1 MDFVGTIAEVTTQ
14 SKEWNQKVFGNI
26 FKRKS
31 NLQARIKGI
40 QESAFFPTSRGLQ
53 VLENKLI
60 SELNQV
66 LQEEEI
72 LWFQKSRRLWIQD
85 GDRNTSFYH
94 KSTLI
99 RRNRARIRMLK
110 IDGEWNAD
118 LKVISDHLSNFFI
131 DLFDR
136 RDPDHGITN
145 VIYVGPKI
153 NHAQKV
159 ALSRRCM
166 DFNEALLAKL
176 AWQMNTCEDKLWV
189 RIMKEKY
196 VKAGN
201 FFTAPTPLQSSWGW
215 RSILRG
221 GSTIELGAA
230 WRVGTGDSLNFWS
243 DWWVGDKP
251 LGLHDNVSIPDELA
265 FAKVSHF
272 ILPNR
277 SWDFDR
283 LQAILPREEVNK
295 IRSIPNP
302 LDDLVPDALYW
313 PTSPGGMFS
322 VQEAYR
328 YIAGGDST
336 EEVDWVWKVK
346 TAERCRMFLWLA
358 VKNKLLTNAVRARR
372 QLTDEDGCTACREFC
387 ESIDHILMHCDV
399 ARTCWRKTH
408 TPTSFTLG
416 AASPFIQW
424 LKLNCS
430 SKEMM
435 NDVPWSLI
443 FTCTCW
449 ELWKARN
456 KRIFEHVNP
465 SPQEIIRRAEFTA
478 RDTFISGHHMRWIFW
493 TRPNQGWVKI
503 NTDDA
508 YKKGTGL
515 ASAGGLARDHLGDW
529 LYGFITKIG
538 ATNSFAA
545 ELWGLREGLRLAKT
559 KGFRRV
565 VLEMDSESVVAL
577 LNGDLDDHECYSTL
591 IKDCR
596 FLLDSFE
603 QRRLQHIL
611 REGNKCA
618 DHLANIGQLGEWGTV
633 ILDSPPASIEV
644 LLAAD
649 AAGAS
654 SLRVCGLR
662 VATESNLSAKTATV
676 GVWIDAGSRFK
687 IDENNGVAHFLEHMI
702 FKGTDKPTQ
711 RTLEEEIENMG
722 GHLNAY
728 TSREMTTYYAK
739 VQSKDVPQ
747 ALDLLS
753 DILQNSKFEQGNID
767 RERNVILREM
777 EEVEGHPEEVD
788 ERAETGN

>member
-1 MDFVGTIAEVTTQ
+1 MKGSAKRPEKARGKPTGEVKEKSTRTPNAHKVTQ
-14 SKEWNQKVFGNI
+14 ADSRTGGASGAVRAAGNSAQQVHTATNLRGKGNQVDVIPVSNTFSYLQDLESLPEAPVLFEEETAPRSAPKSKNQRRNNKGNKQPSPALEPTRGRAGLPPEGGPAPNQLFVFGNPTGAHMSTDGMPSGNEASSS
-26 FKRKS
+26 KS
-31 NLQARIKGI
+31 FTQSTRIKGI
-40 QESAFFPTSRGLQ
+40 QESAFFPSSRGLQ

-60 SELNQV
+60 YELNQV

-159 ALSRRCM
+159 ALSR
-166 DFNEALLAKL
+166 
-176 AWQMNTCEDKLWV
+176 
-189 RIMKEKY
+189 
-196 VKAGN
+196 
-201 FFTAPTPLQSSWGW
+201 
-215 RSILRG
+215 
-221 GSTIELGAA
+221 
-230 WRVGTGDSLNFWS
+230 
-243 DWWVGDKP
+243 
-251 LGLHDNVSIPDELA
+251 
-265 FAKVSHF
+265 
-272 ILPNR
+272 
-277 SWDFDR
+277 
-283 LQAILPREEVNK
+283 LQAILPRDEVNK
-295 IRSIPNP
+295 IRSIPIP

-372 QLTDEDGCTACREFC
+372 QLTDEDGCTACGEFC

-416 AASPFIQW
+416 AASSFIQW

-430 SKEMM
+430 STEMM

-443 FTCTCW
+443 FTYTCW

-465 SPQEIIRRAEFTA
+465 SPQEITRRAKFTA
-478 RDTFISGHHMRWIFW
+478 RETFISGHQRKPERMENMRW
-493 TRPNQGWVKI
+493 
-503 NTDDA
+503 A
-508 YKKGTGL
+508 
-515 ASAGGLARDHLGDW
+515 
-529 LYGFITKIG
+529 
-538 ATNSFAA
+538 
-545 ELWGLREGLRLAKT
+545 
-559 KGFRRV
+559 
-565 VLEMDSESVVAL
+565 
-577 LNGDLDDHECYSTL
+577 C
-591 IKDCR
+591 
-596 FLLDSFE
+596 
-603 QRRLQHIL
+603 
-611 REGNKCA
+611 
-618 DHLANIGQLGEWGTV
+618 
-633 ILDSPPASIEV
+633 
-644 LLAAD
+644 
-649 AAGAS
+649 
-654 SLRVCGLR
+654 
-662 VATESNLSAKTATV
+662 
-676 GVWIDAGSRFK
+676 
-687 IDENNGVAHFLEHMI
+687 
-702 FKGTDKPTQ
+702 
-711 RTLEEEIENMG
+711 
-722 GHLNAY
+722 
-728 TSREMTTYYAK
+728 
-739 VQSKDVPQ
+739 
-747 ALDLLS
+747 S
-753 DILQNSKFEQGNID
+753 DIRFPRKIKLVSRVMGNLPTWFE
-767 RERNVILREM
+767 E
-777 EEVEGHPEEVD
+777 H
-788 ERAETGN
+788 